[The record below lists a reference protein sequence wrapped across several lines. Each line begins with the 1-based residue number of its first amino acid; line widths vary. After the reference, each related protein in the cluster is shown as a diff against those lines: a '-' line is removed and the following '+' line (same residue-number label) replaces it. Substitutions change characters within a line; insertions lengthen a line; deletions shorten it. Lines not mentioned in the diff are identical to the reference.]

1 MRTDCNYLMEHSTS
15 LPMRAW
21 HRKRFTNSYK
31 EMKRKKKRR
40 PKMHSEVNLDLVE
53 VKAAAKEAME
63 EALTKT
69 PKERAEAATIVGEL
83 EDLMTAQTKVIQAK
97 LEMKI
102 REVKETIKKFE
113 ETNQILADLRVQL
126 LAGKEKDDK
135 TETPPPE

>member
-1 MRTDCNYLMEHSTS
+1 
-15 LPMRAW
+15 
-21 HRKRFTNSYK
+21 
-31 EMKRKKKRR
+31 
-40 PKMHSEVNLDLVE
+40 MHNEVNLDLVE

-69 PKERAEAATIVGEL
+69 PKERAEAAAIVGEL
-83 EDLMTAQTKVIQAK
+83 EDLMTAQTKLIQAK

-102 REVKETIKKFE
+102 REVKETVQKFK
-113 ETNQILADLRVQL
+113 ETSQILAALRLQL